1 MHTEWDAFQRRKIML
16 ISLCFLAGTILIVI
30 LAIWLPPSEPAL
42 VEVSPLDESEGNDR
56 QIVNVIILGADDLL
70 AAPTALEAVWIGTF
84 NLVRNDGILLGLPRS
99 FNLANGLSVE
109 QAFAW
114 SQENK
119 LDPGFVFLFEE
130 TLALD
135 FDAVVVVDRDCFQAG
150 IDFIGGIPMETGH
163 HLNGSAAL
171 ALQALSA
178 DDPWA
183 ALEIQAEI
191 LAGVEPQ
198 MEALGALPD
207 LTPLLYLIP
216 QHCWLSISEETAL
229 DMLLDML
236 PMDEGSIQVET
247 IANAD

>member
-1 MHTEWDAFQRRKIML
+1 MHTEWDAFQRRKIL
-16 ISLCFLAGTILIVI
+16 LVGLSVLAGAVLIVI

-42 VEVSPLDESEGNDR
+42 VGVSPLEESEGNDR

-84 NLVRNDGILLGLPRS
+84 NLVRNDGVLLGLPRT
-99 FNLANGLSVE
+99 FNLTNGLSVE

-119 LDPGFVFLFEE
+119 LDSGFLFSFEE

-135 FDAVVVVDRDCFQAG
+135 FDAVVVMDRDCFQAG
-150 IDFIGGIPMETGH
+150 IDYIGGVPMEPGQ
-163 HLNGSAAL
+163 HLSGSAAL

-178 DDPWA
+178 NDPWA
-183 ALEIQAEI
+183 TLDIQAEI
-191 LAGVEPQ
+191 LARARPQ

-236 PMDEGSIQVET
+236 PMEEGSIQVDT
-247 IANAD
+247 IANTD